1 MTLMPKPDKDAT
13 QKGKLQDNF
22 TDENKWKIPQQNS
35 SKQNPTMY

>member
-22 TDENKWKIPQQNS
+22 TDENK
-35 SKQNPTMY
+35 